1 MARFK
6 ETVDISPVGTIQFD
20 SSALTSKLDAFSQQ
34 KAQEGAQLAAQD
46 AFAKGQAAFQEGEA
60 PEFKQERFFGKI
72 PAKAY
77 NEGLRA
83 SYVASLDHDNREEV
97 ARIASENASDLSA
110 FNDQVDSYRS
120 AMLNNVDPSARQV
133 VQDSIDSLISSN
145 RIKVQNNEIA
155 KNHKENAQQVH
166 GQIEAASN
174 DALGLARDGENEGA
188 ATSALAA
195 FAAIDAGIQSEFITS
210 EEGAAQKRS
219 IERGMVE
226 EGKLG
231 GLLRTFD
238 DSGETAAFEE
248 LDALSSNRPG
258 GFTPAEWDSFI
269 SRAQS
274 KLAQKRSRS
283 IAETKATKSLALE
296 ALKDFEKGNALGFDF
311 KPSEVQRVDD
321 LVSSDPAL
329 KKRFDISNATRSF
342 SVMPASDR
350 SAILGSAQTGELEDV
365 DQFAA
370 MVSANTEIAKQVER
384 DGLGFAFKQG
394 IVDRTPLELGNP
406 ESFAVRIDQ
415 ARAAQEHYGAPVSPL
430 TDSEAEGLADALPAM
445 TVEEKIQMAETFV
458 GAPEIWGQLSK
469 KQATTFA
476 MAGATGDTQLM
487 RTVFK
492 GQELIDS
499 KTVKPIK
506 PADYLSDF
514 NDYVEGVYGPKDA
527 QAVLKSA
534 IAFYAQ
540 SSENKDGTY
549 SSGDFEDALEAVTGG
564 IAKINGFKLELPR
577 GVDEDDFEDF
587 IDDIQPSTIEKL
599 GGVQGLSSDRAAEVI
614 KQARIR
620 NIKSGEYIVQANNG
634 TLMKPDGTFFVIPWS
649 TELAASN
656 AAITA
661 NESRK
666 RKNRR
671 GRGIQ

>member
-1 MARFK
+1 MSRFT
-6 ETVDISPVGTIQFD
+6 ETVDIRPASTIQFD
-20 SSALTSKLDAFSQQ
+20 ASPLTSKLDQFAA
-34 KAQEGAQLAAQD
+34 KKMREGEQVAVQSAIE
-46 AFAKGQAAFQEGEA
+46 KGRAAFKEGEQ
-60 PEFKQERFFGKI
+60 PQFKKEGFFGGI
-72 PAKAY
+72 SSKAY
-77 NEGLRA
+77 NQGLRA
-83 SYVASLDHDNREEV
+83 SYVASLDRDNREEI
-97 ARIASENASDLSA
+97 ARIAAENPKDLSA
-110 FNDQVDSYRS
+110 FNDQVEAYRG

-155 KNHKENAQQVH
+155 KNHKENAQQVQ
-166 GQIEAASN
+166 GQIEAATN
-174 DALGLARDGENEGA
+174 DAFGFARDGENEGA

-195 FAAIDAGIQSEFITS
+195 FAAIDGSVESDFIS
-210 EEGAAQKRS
+210 PEQGASQKRY

-238 DSGETAAFEE
+238 DEGEAAAF
-248 LDALSSNRPG
+248 DALDKMASKRPK
-258 GFTPAEWDSFI
+258 GFSPAEWDSFV
-269 SRAQS
+269 SSAQS
-274 KLAQKRSRS
+274 NLAQKRSRG

-311 KPSEVQRVDD
+311 KPSEIQRVDD

-329 KKRFDISNATRSF
+329 QKRFDISNATRSF
-342 SVMPASDR
+342 SLMSSSDR
-350 SAILGSAQTGELEDV
+350 NAILDAAQTGELEDF
-365 DQFAA
+365 DLFAA
-370 MVSANTEIAKQVER
+370 MVSANYEISKQVEK

-394 IVDRTPLELGNP
+394 ILDRTPLEIGNP
-406 ESFAVRIDQ
+406 ESFAVRIAQ
-415 ARAAQEHYGAPVSPL
+415 ARAAQEHYGMPISPL
-430 TDSEAEGLADALPAM
+430 TDAEAKELADSLLTM

-458 GAPEIWGQLSK
+458 EAPEIWAQLSK
-469 KQATTFA
+469 KHATTFA

-540 SSENKDGTY
+540 TSDNKDGVY

-564 IAKINGFKLELPR
+564 IGEINGFKLELPR

-587 IDDIQPSTIEKL
+587 IDDIQPQTIASL
-599 GGVQGLSSDRAAEVI
+599 GGVQGISNERAAEII

-634 TLMKPDGTFFVIPWS
+634 TLIKPDGSFFTIPWS

-656 AAITA
+656 AAIMSS
-661 NESRK
+661 EDRK
-666 RKNRR
+666 NRNRR